1 MKMNFIK
8 AISFVLCLCL
18 LSSFCFSSVSNA
30 SSIEEIQDNN
40 IKVICNDDEACTV
53 ESSYEN
59 RKVYYTLDKNTYEIT
74 MKVVEKS
81 ARKLFGILP
90 GKEIITNYKVEIDM
104 LRQDY
109 SLSAIATNIETG
121 ESFRI
126 SNDSEKAIAQWAFP
140 LSGIFAPGI
149 TAVLKEAGLVMVIG
163 LTTWFFLEYVTQHIE
178 DSGYEYFTA
187 DIKRG
192 IVIVGH
198 AIPLSEASDR
208 LLAGRSILGLRQYN
222 AQKAC
227 NLAIKTNPNYYKL
240 VGYEISGTGGGYF
253 YHYHIRRDHPA
264 HAFFLH
270 FD

>member
-40 IKVICNDDEACTV
+40 IKVICNDDDVCTV

-59 RKVYYTLDKNTYEIT
+59 RKVSYTLDKKSSEIT
-74 MKVVEKS
+74 MQVTEKS
-81 ARKLFGILP
+81 TSKLFGIFP
-90 GKEIITNYKVEIDM
+90 GKDKITNYTVEIDM
-104 LRQDY
+104 LGQDY
-109 SLSAIATNIETG
+109 SVSAIATDIETG

-126 SNDSEKAIAQWAFP
+126 SNDSDKVIAQWVYP
-140 LSGIFAPGI
+140 LSGIFGPTLVAL
-149 TAVLKEAGLVMVIG
+149 LKEAGRVVIVG
-163 LTTWFFLEYVTQHIE
+163 AATWFILEYVTKHIK
-178 DSGYEYFTA
+178 DTGYEYFTA
-187 DIKRG
+187 DIKNN

-198 AIPLSEASDR
+198 AIPLSEARDR
-208 LLAGRSILGLRQYN
+208 LLAGRNILGLRQYN

-227 NLAIKTNPNYYKL
+227 NEAIKTNPNYYKL
-240 VGYEISGTGGGYF
+240 IGYEISGTGGGYF
-253 YHYHIRRDHPA
+253 YHYHIRRDHPS
-264 HAFFLH
+264 HAFFLY